1 MRLFKNANYRF
12 LGLRRRAYLVSVALI
27 AVGFLVL
34 AVRGGYQ
41 FGVDFTGGTR
51 IHVSFSQPTDAAAIR
66 AALQTGSVEGAE
78 LQAFGGD
85 GDYVIRVGSLTVES
99 GEEALAVVGSALDA
113 AFGAEAWNIE
123 DSDAVGPKVGAEL
136 RTRALLAVLASFVL
150 TLVYLAFRFEWRFG
164 IAAVVATIHD
174 ILVTFG
180 FLAVFNIEVTL
191 ATVAAILTIIG
202 YSLNDT
208 IVVFDRVRENLKK
221 RRKETYTSVLDSSI
235 NETLPRTVLTSAS
248 TLVTLTAL
256 FVLGGAVIRPFAGVL
271 ILGVLIGTYSS
282 IFVASPVLQEIEDY
296 TYRKEH
302 GRSAGG

>member
-1 MRLFKNANYRF
+1 MRLFKNANYQF
-12 LGLRRRAYLVSVALI
+12 LGLRRRAYLVSVALV
-27 AVGFLVL
+27 AVGLLVL
-34 AVRGGYQ
+34 VVRGGYQ

-51 IHVSFSQPTDAAAIR
+51 IHMSFTQPTDAADIR
-66 AALQTGSVEGAE
+66 AALETGNVGGAE

-99 GEEALAVVGSALDA
+99 GEEALAVVGRALDA
-113 AFGAEAWNIE
+113 AFGAEAWETE

-180 FLAVFNIEVTL
+180 VLAVFNVEITL

-221 RRKETYTSVLDSSI
+221 RRKETYTSILDSSI
-235 NETLPRTVLTSAS
+235 NETLPRTVLTSTS
-248 TLVTLTAL
+248 TLVTLIAL

-302 GRSAGG
+302 GGKKD